1 MKFLKNKNILLASLL
16 AYVLIGAAGCVEFKE
31 AKLYDG
37 VEPKEKFKLPADIS
51 LIVEPKIFDDATKD
65 LWGLKKDVC
74 QDASIDHTI
83 PYKGNDCIKL
93 SWNREAEGCKFAGIG
108 IGWDNYAGKDL
119 SNLMNVA
126 AIQFYVRTI
135 SGKMYGLP
143 FVLTLEDYS
152 GGMGFCY
159 TSNKYFERSA
169 IDEKWQRVV
178 VPLADFDLEIE
189 NLDPSNIKQLQIEL
203 QQSGNVYLDDIKLV
217 YYTPEPVIPWML
229 EEVLPDPLAMPVS
242 IFNDA
247 FINDNSWGLF
257 STDCHKVEISFN
269 EKASG
274 SKSIHAKWDFDK
286 PKCDFNYWG
295 ASWNKWKPVDMTSV
309 INSVAI
315 NFEIKYVGSA
325 SQDVYAGLQDYDRSK
340 AEINLKTLNL
350 KPNVWNSVSIPLN
363 SLPQKSINFEKVKD
377 FVMHFEGSGEV
388 YIDDIRLVS
397 TQP

>member
-1 MKFLKNKNILLASLL
+1 
-16 AYVLIGAAGCVEFKE
+16 
-31 AKLYDG
+31 
-37 VEPKEKFKLPADIS
+37 

-74 QDASIDHTI
+74 QVAELNDSVAYS
-83 PYKGNDCIKL
+83 GRDCIKL
-93 SWNREAEGCKFAGIG
+93 IWNRDATGCTFAGIG
-108 IGWDNYAGKDL
+108 IGWDNYSGKDL
-119 SNLMNVA
+119 SKLMDSA

-135 SGKMYGLP
+135 EGKMYGLP

-159 TSNKYFERSA
+159 TANKYFERPA
-169 IDEKWQRVV
+169 IDEKWQRVI
-178 VPLADFDLEIE
+178 VPLADFDLEKE
-189 NLDPSNIKQLQIEL
+189 NLDPTNIKQLQIEL

-217 YYTPEPVIPWML
+217 YYTPQPVKPWMN
-229 EEVLPDPLAMPVS
+229 EEVLPDPLAMPVN
-242 IFNDA
+242 IFSDA

-257 STDCHKVEISFN
+257 STDCHTVELSSN

-274 SKSIHAKWDFDK
+274 SKSIHAKWNFDK
-286 PKCDFNYWG
+286 PKCDFNYLG

-325 SQDVYAGLQDYDRSK
+325 SQDVYAGLQDYGRSK
-340 AEINLKTLNL
+340 AEVNLKSLNL

-363 SLPQKSINFEKVKD
+363 SLPQKSIDFKKVKD

-397 TQP
+397 IQP